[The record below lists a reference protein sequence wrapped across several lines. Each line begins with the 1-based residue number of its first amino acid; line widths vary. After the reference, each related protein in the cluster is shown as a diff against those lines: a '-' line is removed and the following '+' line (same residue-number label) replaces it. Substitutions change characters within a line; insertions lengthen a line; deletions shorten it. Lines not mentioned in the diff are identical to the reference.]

1 MITILVASPDDVT
14 EERDRL
20 ESIIN
25 DINSSHARRT
35 GIRLELLRWERDVS
49 PAMGE
54 DAQAVINSQ
63 IPEDYDVFLGIF
75 WNRFGSPT
83 NRAESGTVEEFEKAK
98 ERFDNAPRSIRLM
111 LYFKDSPPLTM
122 DGFDADQYKMVQEFR
137 SRVEKEAIYKKFSTT
152 EDFGN
157 FVRLDRTKLV
167 LDGTLA
173 YGGTEDSL
181 PAEQKGGILDEEFR
195 SIEDDGAEEEGY
207 LELQESLEDEM
218 GSLSATLNR
227 MSGSIED
234 IGAKINQ
241 RVKEINVLGIPKD
254 ATSLSKNERQKMR
267 ADAIRIMKRCSNDL
281 NRFVAQMSQNIPL
294 FQRHLDKS
302 INIFAKAVPIYL
314 ELNEDEDKQGLKGT
328 IKSMLDAMEGMLQ
341 SMQGF
346 HHSVARLPKL
356 TTTLGRSKRKT
367 ERVLQEVIDIAR
379 GGRTS
384 LEGVLSMLP

>member
-1 MITILVASPDDVT
+1 M
-14 EERDRL
+14 
-20 ESIIN
+20 
-25 DINSSHARRT
+25 
-35 GIRLELLRWERDVS
+35 S

-63 IPEDYDVFLGIF
+63 IPEDYDVFVGIF

-83 NRAESGTVEEFEKAK
+83 NRAESGTVEEFEIAK

-137 SRVEKEAIYKKFSTT
+137 SRVEKEAIYKKFATT

-157 FVRLDRTKLV
+157 FVRLDLTKLV
-167 LDGTLA
+167 LDGTSV

-181 PAEQKGGILDEEFR
+181 PAEQKGGTLDEDFR
-195 SIEDDGAEEEGY
+195 AIEDDGAEEEGY

-218 GSLSATLNR
+218 DSLSATLNR
-227 MSGSIED
+227 MSDSIED

-241 RVKEINVLGIPKD
+241 RVKEVDVLGIPKE

-267 ADAIRIMKRCSNDL
+267 ADAIRIMKRCSKDL
-281 NRFVAQMSQNIPL
+281 NGFVTQMSQHIPL
-294 FQRHLDKS
+294 FRRHLDKS
-302 INIFAKAVPIYL
+302 IDVFTKVVPIYL

-328 IKSMLDAMEGMLQ
+328 INSMLGAMEGMLQ
-341 SMQGF
+341 SMEGF
-346 HHSVARLPKL
+346 RDAVARLPRL
-356 TTTLGRSKRKT
+356 TTTLVRSRRET
-367 ERVLQEVIDIAR
+367 EKILQEVIDIAR